1 MKFKAAVLRKS
12 GLPRPYVASRP
23 LSIESVEVPP
33 PAAGEVIVAI
43 RAASLC
49 HSDLSVVNG
58 DRAWPMPIVPGHE
71 AAGVVEEV
79 GPGVHSVK
87 PGDHVALIFLT
98 QCGECEHCIAG
109 KPSLCA
115 RGTQA
120 NREGR
125 LLSGGPRLR
134 SDGQAIHHHMGLSA
148 FAEYALVS
156 EKSLVKIPDD
166 LPFVDASL
174 FGCAV
179 MCGAGT
185 ALYSAGIR
193 PGQSVAVF
201 GLGGVGLSAVLGAVT
216 AGAACI
222 IAVDPDEGKC
232 KLAGELGATDFV
244 IGGSANVV
252 EAVRELTHGHGG
264 VDHAID
270 ASSSLGGFGSAFES
284 TRRGGCTVT
293 TSLTHPSQTFSFPL
307 ARIVAEARTIKG
319 SYIGTCI
326 PGRDIPAFIKLY
338 QQGRMPVN
346 KLVTRTLKLE
356 QINEAFDELSDAKGV
371 RQVIVF

>member
-12 GLPRPYVASRP
+12 ASPRPYAASRP
-23 LSIESVEVPP
+23 LSIETVEVPP
-33 PAAGEVIVAI
+33 PAAGEVVVAI
-43 RAASLC
+43 KAASLC
-49 HSDLSVVNG
+49 HSDLSVING

-87 PGDHVALIFLT
+87 PGDKVALIFLT
-98 QCGECEHCIAG
+98 QCGACEHCIEG
-109 KPSLCA
+109 RPSLCA

-125 LLSGGPRLR
+125 LLTGGPRLR
-134 SDGQAIHHHMGLSA
+134 LDGQAVHHHMGLSA

-166 LPFVDASL
+166 MPFLEASL

-193 PGQSVAVF
+193 PGQTVAVF

-216 AGAACI
+216 AGAARI
-222 IAVDPDEGKC
+222 IAVDPAQD
-232 KLAGELGATDFV
+232 KLDLARAVGATDCV
-244 IGGSANVV
+244 LAGSGNAA
-252 EAVRELTHGHGG
+252 EAVRELVPGG
-264 VDHAID
+264 IDHAID
-270 ASSSLGGFGSAFES
+270 ASSSLDGFKSAFEA
-284 TRRGGCTVT
+284 TRRGGSTVT

-307 ARIVAEARTIKG
+307 ARLVAEARTIKG
-319 SYIGTCI
+319 SYIGSCV
-326 PGRDIPAFIKLY
+326 PGRDIPAFIQLY
-338 QQGRMPVN
+338 RQGRLPVD

-356 QINEAFDELSDAKGV
+356 KINEAFDDLSNAKGV
-371 RQVIVF
+371 RQVILF

>member
-12 GLPRPYVASRP
+12 GLPHPYAASRP
-23 LSIESVEVPP
+23 LSIEIVEVPP

-43 RAASLC
+43 KAASLC

-98 QCGECEHCIAG
+98 QCGECEHCIEG
-109 KPSLCA
+109 RPSLCA

-134 SDGQAIHHHMGLSA
+134 LDGQAIHHHMGLSA

-156 EKSLVKIPDD
+156 EKSLVKIPYDV
-166 LPFVDASL
+166 PFVEASL

-185 ALYSAGIR
+185 ALYTAGIR

-216 AGAACI
+216 AGAARI
-222 IAVDPDEGKC
+222 IVVDPGQD
-232 KLAGELGATDFV
+232 KLDLARMIGATDC
-244 IGGSANVV
+244 INDGGGKAA
-252 EAVRELTHGHGG
+252 EAVRELTRGG

-270 ASSSLGGFGSAFES
+270 ASSTLDGFSSAFES

-293 TSLTHPSQTFSFPL
+293 TSLTNPSQKFSFPL
-307 ARIVAEARTIKG
+307 ARIVSEARTIKG
-319 SYIGTCI
+319 SYIGSCV
-326 PGRDIPAFIKLY
+326 PGRDIPAFIQLY
-338 QQGRMPVN
+338 RQGRMPVER
-346 KLVTRTLKLE
+346 LVTRTLKLD
-356 QINEAFDELSDAKGV
+356 QINEAFDDLSDAKGV

>member
-12 GLPRPYVASRP
+12 GLPRPYAASRP
-23 LSIESVEVPP
+23 LSIETVEVPP
-33 PAAGEVIVAI
+33 PAEGEVLVAI

-79 GPGVHSVK
+79 GPGVHSLK

-98 QCGECEHCIAG
+98 QCGECEHCIEG
-109 KPSLCA
+109 RPSLCA

-125 LLSGGPRLR
+125 LLSGGPHLRL
-134 SDGQAIHHHMGLSA
+134 DGQAVHHHMGLSA

-156 EKSLVKIPDD
+156 EKSLVRIPDD
-166 LPFVDASL
+166 MPFVEASL

-193 PGQSVAVF
+193 PGQTVAVF

-216 AGAACI
+216 AGATRI
-222 IAVDPDEGKC
+222 VAVDPSQV
-232 KLAGELGATDFV
+232 KLDLARSLGATDCV
-244 IGGSANVV
+244 DAAQADAA
-252 EAVRELTHGHGG
+252 ETVRELTRGG

-270 ASSSLGGFGSAFES
+270 ASSSLDGFTSAFEA
-284 TRRGGCTVT
+284 TRRGGSTVS
-293 TSLTHPSQTFSFPL
+293 TSLTPPALKFSFPV
-307 ARIVAEARTIKG
+307 ARLVAEARTIKG
-319 SYIGTCI
+319 SYIGTCV
-326 PGRDIPAFIKLY
+326 PGRDIPAFIQLY
-338 QQGRMPVN
+338 RQGRMPVD
-346 KLVTRTLKLE
+346 KLVTRTIKLDR
-356 QINEAFDELSDAKGV
+356 INEAFDDLADARVV

>member
-1 MKFKAAVLRKS
+1 MKFRAAVLRKS
-12 GLPRPYVASRP
+12 GLPRPYADSRP
-23 LSIESVEVPP
+23 LAIETVEIPP
-33 PAAGEVIVAI
+33 PAFGEVVVAI
-43 RAASLC
+43 KAASLC

-71 AAGVVEEV
+71 AAGVVEEI

-98 QCGECEHCIAG
+98 QCGECEHCIEG
-109 KPSLCA
+109 RPSLCA

-125 LLSGGPRLR
+125 LLTGGPRLR
-134 SDGQAIHHHMGLSA
+134 LDGQAVYHHMGLSA
-148 FAEYALVS
+148 FAEFALVS
-156 EKSLVKIPDD
+156 EKSVVKIPAD
-166 LPFVDASL
+166 LSFVDASL

-193 PGQSVAVF
+193 PGQTVAVF

-216 AGAACI
+216 AGAGRI
-222 IAVDPDEGKC
+222 IAIDPSEA
-232 KLAGELGATDFV
+232 KLALARSLGATDCV
-244 IGGSANVV
+244 NAGNTSAV
-252 EAVRELTHGHGG
+252 EAVRELAHGG

-270 ASSSLGGFGSAFES
+270 ASSSLEGFGNAFEA

-293 TSLTHPSQTFSFPL
+293 TSLTHPSQKFSFPV

-319 SYIGTCI
+319 SYIGTCV
-326 PGRDIPAFIKLY
+326 PGRDIPAFIQLHR
-338 QQGRMPVN
+338 QGRMPVD
-346 KLVTRTLKLE
+346 KLVTGTLGLDR
-356 QINEAFDELSDAKGV
+356 INEAFDDLAEAKVV
-371 RQVIVF
+371 RQVIIF